1 MNLRKWLDQGPF
13 TLSLT
18 SGFFGFYSHLG
29 FMKAFLEAGYKPEKY
44 RGCSAGAIVSA
55 AFASG
60 QTIKDFEQLLTSIRR
75 NDFWDPKLGV
85 GLLQGQKFY
94 SLLQKQVKAHFD
106 HLEKPLEV
114 SVFDIKARKTTSLKG
129 GSLPEAIW
137 ASCAVPVMFHPVKI
151 DGRHY
156 WDGGLF
162 DPLAIVGINPDERI
176 LIHDISNKT
185 LLGIP
190 PKTSHLTNSNII
202 RHKNIPSCGPHK
214 MHAGPEIIEAVYQQS
229 RKLFQ
234 ED

>member
-1 MNLRKWLDQGPF
+1 MSLRKWLDQGPF

-29 FMKAFLEAGYKPEKY
+29 FMKAFIEEGYSPQKF

-60 QTIKDFEQLLTSIRR
+60 HSTHNFEELLTSITR
-75 NDFWDPKLGV
+75 NDFWDPKIGP
-85 GLLQGQKFY
+85 GLLRGEKFF

-106 HLEKPLEV
+106 HLEIPLEV
-114 SVFDIKARKTTSLKG
+114 SVFDIKAAKTTSIKG

-151 DGRHY
+151 EGRHY

-162 DPLAIVGINPDERI
+162 DPLGIVGIDPKERV

-190 PKTSHLTNSNII
+190 PKTSHLQNAKII
-202 RHKNIPSCGPHK
+202 RLKNIPSCGPHK
-214 MHAGPEIIEAVYQQS
+214 MHAGSEIIETVYRQA
-229 RKLFQ
+229 KALFRL
-234 ED
+234 